1 VNRAR
6 PFGPPLMATLVAAA
20 LACTQVREAEA
31 QSAFSFGAGF
41 GGFTGADFSGTPAG
55 PTIGAAYHLPFQD
68 DRTEIGLGVEY
79 SRYGGHGFV
88 GSTTQLDYA
97 GTIRRRV
104 VSGSSQLWLG
114 AKYGYST
121 RSLSVVEEP
130 ARTDG
135 FLIGPSLSLRVP
147 VAWGALMDLS
157 LDLPYHAYEE
167 LIMYASREYGTDQDG
182 FRVVLRMGFVVPV
195 PWGGQGEGGA
205 SSGHR

>member
-1 VNRAR
+1 MSRAGGV
-6 PFGPPLMATLVAAA
+6 GPPLLTGLVVAAVV
-20 LACTQVREAEA
+20 CTQAGDARA
-31 QSAFSFGAGF
+31 QSAFSIGAGLGSF
-41 GGFTGADFSGTPAG
+41 MGADFSGTPAG
-55 PTIGAAYHLPFQD
+55 PIIGAGYHLPFED
-68 DRTEIGLGVEY
+68 DATEIGLGVEY

-88 GSTTQLDYA
+88 GATMQMDYA

-104 VSGSSQLWLG
+104 VAGPSELWVG

-147 VAWGALMDLS
+147 VARGASMDLS
-157 LDLPYHAYEE
+157 LDLAYYAYEE

-182 FRVVLRMGFVVPV
+182 LRVVLRMGFMVPASR
-195 PWGGQGEGGA
+195 GGQGDDRSAPG
-205 SSGHR
+205 RR